1 MVGQLLLVCLAL
13 VLLALSGWAYAG
25 DRVPAGV
32 PNGKRAKPWILL
44 AVASA
49 AIVLG
54 IIGWCIQQGAA
65 TTPGSAGQTAVLP
78 ADGGVAK
85 FINAVYLAAQQIS
98 LNAPADAGQNEFIH
112 ASRLCALA
120 TVVLV
125 AIEAL
130 SQLFADSIHLA
141 LLHRI
146 RGHVVIAGLGRTGFA
161 LLQDLGRRRG
171 GLRRR
176 VVVIEH
182 DKENPLADAARER
195 GAIVVHGDA
204 TDERLLKRV
213 RAERAEAVFF
223 ATGSDEANVEGV
235 RDLLEVIGEHRR
247 PDEPQPKAFAHL
259 RRADLGLLLEAAAGP
274 EPVIDV
280 RAFNILHRAAADVV
294 LRHLPHPELRPR
306 QPHEMLHAV
315 IIGMGPMAQVLATQ
329 IAEFAHFENLK
340 RSRMT
345 IVHSPRDRE
354 AVSEFRATYQRLF
367 HAPPGASRWDPWDPP
382 EAMDH
387 WSYGV
392 AVRDVEAPSAA
403 DRGIGF
409 VVNGGFA
416 EHDGELLASGAI
428 DRIAEIAHREGVKPV
443 VFVCAEDDEKN
454 CSVAYEID
462 QELRARLCKDGSYR
476 PGVQPVTIFAH
487 VPYRKVLGAAVERGR
502 LKTFGDLTQLC
513 SYDELTW
520 SGDQELAKAIAQ
532 RYEEKYPK
540 PAGGKHRVD
549 LERWARRSN
558 FSAAMHASV
567 KFATLGYALA
577 RRQPGETAEPI
588 TPKVTDAQRSVIQ
601 RMEHNRWL
609 AERLLSGWT
618 FGPRDDVRRQ
628 RTAIVDWDHLPL
640 AERQKDDDQIQ
651 AILDALRITS
661 TIAVQP
667 LRWTTFGDA

>member
-1 MVGQLLLVCLAL
+1 M
-13 VLLALSGWAYAG
+13 
-25 DRVPAGV
+25 
-32 PNGKRAKPWILL
+32 
-44 AVASA
+44 
-49 AIVLG
+49 
-54 IIGWCIQQGAA
+54 
-65 TTPGSAGQTAVLP
+65 
-78 ADGGVAK
+78 
-85 FINAVYLAAQQIS
+85 
-98 LNAPADAGQNEFIH
+98 
-112 ASRLCALA
+112 
-120 TVVLV
+120 
-125 AIEAL
+125 
-130 SQLFADSIHLA
+130 
-141 LLHRI
+141 
-146 RGHVVIAGLGRTGFA
+146 
-161 LLQDLGRRRG
+161 
-171 GLRRR
+171 
-176 VVVIEH
+176 
-182 DKENPLADAARER
+182 
-195 GAIVVHGDA
+195 
-204 TDERLLKRV
+204 
-213 RAERAEAVFF
+213 
-223 ATGSDEANVEGV
+223 
-235 RDLLEVIGEHRR
+235 
-247 PDEPQPKAFAHL
+247 
-259 RRADLGLLLEAAAGP
+259 
-274 EPVIDV
+274 
-280 RAFNILHRAAADVV
+280 
-294 LRHLPHPELRPR
+294 
-306 QPHEMLHAV
+306 
-315 IIGMGPMAQVLATQ
+315 
-329 IAEFAHFENLK
+329 
-340 RSRMT
+340 
-345 IVHSPRDRE
+345 
-354 AVSEFRATYQRLF
+354 
-367 HAPPGASRWDPWDPP
+367 
-382 EAMDH
+382 
-387 WSYGV
+387 
-392 AVRDVEAPSAA
+392 
-403 DRGIGF
+403 
-409 VVNGGFA
+409 
-416 EHDGELLASGAI
+416 
-428 DRIAEIAHREGVKPV
+428 
-443 VFVCAEDDEKN
+443 
-454 CSVAYEID
+454 AYEID